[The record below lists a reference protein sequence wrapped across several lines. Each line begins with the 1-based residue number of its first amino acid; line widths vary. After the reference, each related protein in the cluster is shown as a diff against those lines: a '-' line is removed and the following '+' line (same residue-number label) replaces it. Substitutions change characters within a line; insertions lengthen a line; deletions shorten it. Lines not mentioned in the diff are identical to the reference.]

1 MKPNKLRRMILA
13 LSLVICYSA
22 RVYAVD
28 NELSANQTG
37 TGSNILFSS
46 QEGGTGNEAII
57 FGLANGGNNVA
68 NITQHHDANSLIIN
82 QQALGNFAS
91 GNMLTIEQ
99 SIDNKIVLNQ
109 MASNVGGINTASIIQ
124 DFNSPNVGDNLVK
137 LDQTAALFNIVTI
150 TQYGGNNIL
159 AGVLQDGTIDVSSN
173 AVQTSLTSNN
183 QLILMQTGGYNEVG
197 LYQVGEGANLATIN
211 QSGGG
216 NSLGV
221 YQTNSGGT
229 NVLTASQT
237 GNANRAIVQQI
248 SHIGTNTVIVNQ

>member
-1 MKPNKLRRMILA
+1 
-13 LSLVICYSA
+13 
-22 RVYAVD
+22 
-28 NELSANQTG
+28 
-37 TGSNILFSS
+37 
-46 QEGGTGNEAII
+46 
-57 FGLANGGNNVA
+57 
-68 NITQHHDANSLIIN
+68 
-82 QQALGNFAS
+82 
-91 GNMLTIEQ
+91 
-99 SIDNKIVLNQ
+99 
-109 MASNVGGINTASIIQ
+109 GINTASIIQ

>member
-1 MKPNKLRRMILA
+1 RSSDL
-13 LSLVICYSA
+13 
-22 RVYAVD
+22 AVD

-91 GNMLTIEQ
+91 GNLLTIEQ

-183 QLILMQTGGYNEVG
+183 QLILMQTGGYNEV
-197 LYQVGEGANLATIN
+197 
-211 QSGGG
+211 
-216 NSLGV
+216 
-221 YQTNSGGT
+221 
-229 NVLTASQT
+229 
-237 GNANRAIVQQI
+237 
-248 SHIGTNTVIVNQ
+248 